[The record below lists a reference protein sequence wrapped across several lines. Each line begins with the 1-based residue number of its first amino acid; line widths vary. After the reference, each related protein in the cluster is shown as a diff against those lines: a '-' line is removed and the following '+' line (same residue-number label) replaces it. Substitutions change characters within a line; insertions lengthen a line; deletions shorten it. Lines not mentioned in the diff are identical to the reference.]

1 MSMPPPAGAPT
12 TSLTIRDGK
21 SWQCAKPWVVT
32 SSTAASNVF
41 TRVRDMT
48 LLDLSLTAPHFA
60 D

>member
-1 MSMPPPAGAPT
+1 
-12 TSLTIRDGK
+12 
-21 SWQCAKPWVVT
+21 VVT